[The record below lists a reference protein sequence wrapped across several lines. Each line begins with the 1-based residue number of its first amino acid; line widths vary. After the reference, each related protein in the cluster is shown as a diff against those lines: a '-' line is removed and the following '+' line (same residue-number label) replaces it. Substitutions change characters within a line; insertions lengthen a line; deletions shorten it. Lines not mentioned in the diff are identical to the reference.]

1 MNRVYKNMS
10 KGEYKFTSFMCF
22 KYFVLKNEEIRI
34 NFNSGKL
41 FEVQL
46 FIETKDHSLLRV
58 ISNSLTVRY
67 I

>member
-1 MNRVYKNMS
+1 
-10 KGEYKFTSFMCF
+10 MCF
-22 KYFVLKNEEIRI
+22 KHFDLKIEEIRI
-34 NFNSGKL
+34 NFISGKL